1 MASANPWENTPL
13 PEPNIRYACLG
24 ETHQDSYDSDLELV
38 WMQGI
43 PETDWPADGFYCGIC
58 RSVAKQATEEI
69 GAAFVTGPSL
79 REELVRRGQ
88 GITASDDEFQ
98 EIVLDEGADASAGSA
113 LQRVGGFARIC
124 WRGIRFVGLVTA
136 DVIIWLSLQRRGRP
150 RPGERTSWPRG
161 LREALSRRQGGVC
174 MYCRT
179 RLNRV
184 PNHIDHKIPV
194 NQGGTNDP
202 ANLQLLCRGCNL
214 RKSDRSDT
222 EFRVRFGRLL
232 PPQGPSRRRIRQG
245 AFDAETRRTR
255 DTESYS
261 RFKAGKYLTPAYK
274 VSTGALVTGIA
285 VFLVLLILLD
295 NAFGSR
301 FSSAWLIISLIAG
314 VAAGLGIR
322 LRARV
327 TGQDQERD

>member
-1 MASANPWENTPL
+1 MTSANPWETTPL
-13 PEPNIRYACLG
+13 PEPKIRYACRG
-24 ETHQDSYDSDLELV
+24 ETHQDNYDSDLELA

-43 PETDWPADGFYCGIC
+43 PESDWPADGFYCGIC
-58 RSVAKQATEEI
+58 RSVAKHAAEEI
-69 GAAFVTGPSL
+69 GVDIVAGPTL

-88 GITASDDEFQ
+88 EVAAADDEFQ
-98 EIVLDEGADASAGSA
+98 GLDLNGDPGDNAGSVF
-113 LQRVGGFARIC
+113 QKVGGFALVC
-124 WRGIRFVGLVTA
+124 WRGIRALALVAA
-136 DVIIWLSLQRRGRP
+136 DVIIWLALQRRGRP
-150 RPGERTSWPRG
+150 RPGDRISWPRG
-161 LREALSRRQGGVC
+161 LREALYKRQGGVC

-222 EFRVRFGRLL
+222 EFRIRFGQLL
-232 PPQGPSRRRIRQG
+232 PPQGPPRRRIRQG
-245 AFDAETRRTR
+245 AFDAEARRTR

-274 VSTGALVTGIA
+274 VTTGALVTGVVVVIG
-285 VFLVLLILLD
+285 LVILFD
-295 NAFGSR
+295 SAFGSR
-301 FSSAWLIISLIAG
+301 FSDARLIISLIAG

-322 LRARV
+322 FRAWV
-327 TGQDQERD
+327 TGQDQERY

>member
-1 MASANPWENTPL
+1 MASANPWESTPL
-13 PEPNIRYACLG
+13 PGQKIRYPCRG
-24 ETHQDSYDSDLELV
+24 ETHQDSFDSDLELA
-38 WMQGI
+38 WMQGM
-43 PETDWPADGFYCGIC
+43 PDTDWPADGFYCGIC
-58 RSVAKQATEEI
+58 RSVAKQTAEEI
-69 GAAFVTGPSL
+69 GVDFVAGPTL

-88 GITASDDEFQ
+88 EVDAADDEFK
-98 EIVLDEGADASAGSA
+98 EMDLAEDAAAGTGSA
-113 LQRVGGFARIC
+113 LQKAGGFARIC
-124 WRGIRFVGLVTA
+124 WRGIRFIGLVTA
-136 DVIIWLSLQRRGRP
+136 DAIIWLSLQRRGRP
-150 RPGERTSWPRG
+150 RPGERISWPRG
-161 LREALSRRQGGVC
+161 QREALYKRQRGVC

-214 RKSDRSDT
+214 RKSDRSDS

-232 PPQGPSRRRIRQG
+232 PPQGPPRRRIRQG

-301 FSSAWLIISLIAG
+301 FSEAWLIISLIAG
-314 VAAGLGIR
+314 VATGLGIR
-322 LRARV
+322 IRARV